1 MANDTRTTDTRRLKD
16 SRLFWAV
23 LSVITALV
31 LWVYYTANYAEEQ
44 ERVFYGV
51 EVVYTGADA
60 MRDSLSLIVSEADT
74 TTVNVTLR
82 GSRRDLQRLSSENLR
97 AVVNLS
103 TVTRAGY
110 RTMSYSLIYPTNVNS
125 AGITVVRQS
134 PSTVGMQVSKL
145 STKVVDLS
153 GSFTGSTAE
162 GYVVDASEMTF
173 DPASVTVTGPE
184 EELEQIAAARV
195 TVARDEVRS
204 SFNAAANY
212 VFLNADGEELEL
224 SDVQADI
231 DTVSVTVPVSA
242 IKEIGV
248 DVTLLYGGGAMEGNV
263 KKDVQ
268 PQTITVAG
276 DAATLDGLNSVSV
289 ATIDLSDYETFPTTE
304 FSIILP
310 NGVECLS
317 GETTATVSI
326 AFTGLSTSY
335 FNVSNLSCINVPEG
349 FDATIMEQTSVINV
363 RAPAGVLSQ
372 VSSNNIRVVAD
383 LTDVTATPGTTTTV
397 RVPAAVYVDGFDAA
411 GAVGDYTLFVR
422 LEQLG
427 GETEPPP
434 LPQDESEAAAFE
446 ATDAMIE
453 QEPTSEPV
461 VPDGT
466 KGEP

>member
-1 MANDTRTTDTRRLKD
+1 MANDTKTKNTRQLKD
-16 SRLFWAV
+16 NHFVWALLSLIAALF
-23 LSVITALV
+23 I
-31 LWVYYTANYAEEQ
+31 WVYYTSNYAEEQ

-60 MRDSLSLIVSEADT
+60 MRDSLSLIISEADT

-82 GSRRDLQRLSSENLR
+82 GSRRDLQRLSSESLR

-103 TVTRAGY
+103 TVTREGF
-110 RTMSYSLIYPTNVNS
+110 RTMGYSLSYPTNVNS

-134 PSTVGMQVSKL
+134 PSTVGLQVSKL
-145 STKVVDLS
+145 STKVVDVS
-153 GSFTGSTAE
+153 GSFAGSAAE

-184 EELEQIAAARV
+184 EELEQIATARV

-231 DTVSVTVPVSA
+231 DTVSVTVPISA

-248 DVTLLYGGGAMEGNV
+248 DVTLLYGGSAQENNV

-268 PQTITVAG
+268 PKTITVAG
-276 DAATLDGLNSVSV
+276 DAAILDGLNSVSV
-289 ATIDLSDYETFPTTE
+289 ATIDLSDFETFPTTDY
-304 FSIILP
+304 SIILP

-326 AFTGLSTSY
+326 SFIGLSTSY
-335 FNVSNLSCINVPEG
+335 FNVSNLSCANVPDH
-349 FDATIMEQTSVINV
+349 FDATIMEQTSVVNV
-363 RAPAGVLSQ
+363 RAPADILNQ
-372 VSSNNIRVVAD
+372 VSANNIRVVAD
-383 LTDVTATPGTTTTV
+383 LTDVTAVPGTAITV
-397 RVPAAVYVDGFDAA
+397 RAPAAVYIDGFDNA

-422 LEQLG
+422 LEESG
-427 GETEPPP
+427 GKPET
-434 LPQDESEAAAFE
+434 PQIPEGSGVSES
-446 ATDAMIE
+446 TD
-453 QEPTSEPV
+453 V
-461 VPDGT
+461 VVDPGPASRPDSVNVPEG
-466 KGEP
+466 GQG